1 MMPLKVFY
9 LHREKKKSIHRIV
22 HQYRSTPYLKC
33 TKGINQSV
41 KKKKTINRKDK
52 QYTMLQL
59 ELSLLTIINIAVYT
73 E

>member
-22 HQYRSTPYLKC
+22 HQYRYSIFKMHKRYN
-33 TKGINQSV
+33 ISV

>member
-1 MMPLKVFY
+1 MHKRY
-9 LHREKKKSIHRIV
+9 NI
-22 HQYRSTPYLKC
+22 
-33 TKGINQSV
+33 SV